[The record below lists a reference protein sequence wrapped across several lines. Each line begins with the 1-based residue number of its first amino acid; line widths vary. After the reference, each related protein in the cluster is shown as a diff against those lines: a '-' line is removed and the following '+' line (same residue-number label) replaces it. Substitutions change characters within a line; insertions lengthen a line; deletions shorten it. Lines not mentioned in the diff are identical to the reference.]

1 MTNRLSNFIAAHS
14 EALETALHHWLPLS
28 EKAGAEPLNEA
39 LRYALFPGGKRLR
52 PMLTLIAAELVA
64 GDVQKALPAAC
75 ALEFLH
81 TSSLILDDLPAMDDA
96 DLRRGRPTVHLVC
109 GENMALL
116 AALALFNQAYALLA
130 HAACQ
135 SGAPKI
141 VEKLMA
147 EAAHCLGADGMIG
160 GQAVDLEMRSGSVG
174 LQALA
179 SRNLKT
185 TALMRLTMTAGAIAC
200 GAAEAEVAALARF
213 GECLGLAYQVC
224 DDLLDELG
232 DSALMGKPAWQDA
245 RHLRPTFVAEL
256 GIEGAQ
262 RLALSLA
269 EEGRSALRERFGDGH
284 EVRLLTDT
292 MEQVLSG
299 VVKLDLAASLVN

>member
-1 MTNRLSNFIAAHS
+1 MTKQLANFIAAHGP
-14 EALETALHHWLPLS
+14 ALETALHHWLPLS

-52 PMLTLIAAELVA
+52 PMLTLIGTKLIA
-64 GDVQKALPAAC
+64 GDMQRALPAAC

-96 DLRRGRPTVHLVC
+96 DLRRGRPTVHLAC
-109 GENMALL
+109 GESMALL

-130 HAACQ
+130 HTA
-135 SGAPKI
+135 APKV
-141 VEKLMA
+141 VEKLLA
-147 EAAHCLGADGMIG
+147 EAAYCLGSDGMIG
-160 GQAVDLEMRSGSVG
+160 GQAVDLAMRGGSVG
-174 LQALA
+174 PEALA

-200 GAAEAEVAALARF
+200 GAAEADVTALARF

-232 DSALMGKPAWQDA
+232 DSKLTGKPAWQDT
-245 RHLRPTFVAEL
+245 RHRRPTFVTEL
-256 GIEGAQ
+256 GVAGAQ
-262 RLALSLA
+262 RLAVTLA
-269 EEGRSALRERFGDGH
+269 EEGGLALRERFRDCH
-284 EVRLLTDT
+284 EVSLLTDT

-299 VVKLDLAASLVN
+299 AVKLGLITEMVG